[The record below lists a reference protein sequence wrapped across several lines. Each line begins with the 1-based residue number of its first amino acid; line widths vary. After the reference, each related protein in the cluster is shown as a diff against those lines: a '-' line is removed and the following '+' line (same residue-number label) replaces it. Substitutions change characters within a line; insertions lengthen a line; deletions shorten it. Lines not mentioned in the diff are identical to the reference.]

1 MSSLTKVSASIK
13 VNIGKII
20 YITYNYLNTIVMLY
34 TYKECFHRWSS
45 DYQIKKQIAAGSL
58 FQIEKGIYSD
68 TPDVSTL
75 AVISVKYPKAIMTM
89 DSAFYY
95 HGLTDVIPDKYHI
108 ATDKHAMDLRD
119 KRICQYYI
127 PSDIL
132 KVGVVSMTRRDAVFK
147 IYDRERMLIE
157 LLRYKNKL
165 PFDYYKEILRNYR
178 RLIYE
183 LDIERIQEYAA
194 TFPKPGMISEALDAE
209 VF

>member
-1 MSSLTKVSASIK
+1 MI
-13 VNIGKII
+13 
-20 YITYNYLNTIVMLY
+20 Y
-34 TYKECFHRWSS
+34 TYAECIEKWLS
-45 DYQIKKQIAAGSL
+45 DYHLKKLLASGDL

-75 AVISVKYPKAIMTM
+75 ALLAEKYPKAIFTM

-95 HGLTDVIPDKYHI
+95 HGLTDVIPDMYHI
-108 ATDKHAMDLRD
+108 ATDKHSIYLSDS
-119 KRICQYYI
+119 RIRQYYI

-132 KVGVVSMTRRDAVFK
+132 EKGVVTMQRRDATFR

-165 PFDYYKEILRNYR
+165 PYDYYKEVLGNYR
-178 RLIYE
+178 NLIYE
-183 LDIERIQEYAA
+183 LDIERIQEYAES
-194 TFPKPGMISEALDAE
+194 FPRHKMISQALRTE

>member
-1 MSSLTKVSASIK
+1 MI
-13 VNIGKII
+13 
-20 YITYNYLNTIVMLY
+20 Y
-34 TYKECFHRWSS
+34 TYKECKEKWTSN
-45 DYQIKKQIAAGSL
+45 YQIKKQIAAGSL

-75 AVISVKYPKAIMTM
+75 AVISTKYPKAIFTM

-95 HGLTDVIPDKYHI
+95 HGLTDVIPDEYHI
-108 ATDKHAMDLRD
+108 ATDKHSIYISD
-119 KRICQYYI
+119 KRVRQYYI

-132 KVGVVSMTRRDAVFK
+132 NIGVTSMTRRDAAFK

-165 PFDYYKEILRNYR
+165 PFDYYKEILGNYR
-178 RLIYE
+178 NLIYE

-194 TFPKPGMISEALDAE
+194 TFPKPKMISEALDAE

>member
-1 MSSLTKVSASIK
+1 MI
-13 VNIGKII
+13 
-20 YITYNYLNTIVMLY
+20 Y
-34 TYKECFHRWSS
+34 TYKECKEKWSS
-45 DYQIKKQIAAGSL
+45 NYQIKKQIAAGSL

-75 AVISVKYPKAIMTM
+75 AVISTKYPKAIFTM

-95 HGLTDVIPDKYHI
+95 HGLTDVIPDEHHI
-108 ATDKHAMDLRD
+108 ATDKHSIYISD
-119 KRICQYYI
+119 KRIRQYYI

-132 KVGVVSMTRRDAVFK
+132 NTGVTTMTRRDATIR
-147 IYDRERMLIE
+147 IYDKERMLIE

-165 PFDYYKEILRNYR
+165 PFDYYKEILGNYR
-178 RLIYE
+178 NLIYE

-194 TFPKPGMISEALDAE
+194 TFPKTKMISEALDAE